1 MTHTLHRTGD
11 IESLREDFVML
22 THVARGYNDIGAG
35 ERLKEMAQIARKYT
49 DLNYG
54 DCKVSNQFM
63 MPPEEIIN
71 KHTVGWQVVF
81 KDKESLVSCMKE
93 LKEKNI
99 GISVVVSGLFDEVFD
114 CCKKAG
120 IGPPLI
126 EFALGIHGNKDKIW
140 PPEILDFV
148 TMCGHGLVSG
158 HLVKK
163 MVEEIKKKK
172 ITIKEA
178 AIELTKP
185 CLCGAF
191 NPHRAAKLL
200 EKLVPQ

>member
-11 IESLREDFVML
+11 IESLKEDFTML
-22 THVARGYNDIGAG
+22 THVARGYNDHGAG
-35 ERLKEMAQIARKYT
+35 ERLKQMAEIARKYT
-49 DLNYG
+49 NLNYG
-54 DCKVSNQFM
+54 DCKVGNQFM
-63 MPPEEIIN
+63 MSPEEIAN

-81 KDKESLVSCMKE
+81 KDKESLIACMKE

-120 IGPPLI
+120 INPPLV
-126 EFALGIHGNKDKIW
+126 EFALGIHGNKNKIW
-140 PPEILDFV
+140 PKEILDFV

-163 MVEEIKKKK
+163 MIEDITNKK
-172 ITIKEA
+172 ISIKEA
-178 AIELTKP
+178 AIELAKP

-191 NPHRAAKLL
+191 NPYRAAKLL
-200 EKLVPQ
+200 EKLVTQ

>member
-11 IESLREDFVML
+11 VASLEEDFPML
-22 THVARGYNDIGAG
+22 THVARGHNDIGAG
-35 ERLKEMAQIARKYT
+35 ERLRQMAEIARKYT
-49 DLNYG
+49 DLNFG

-63 MPPEEIIN
+63 MDPEEILRR
-71 KHTVGWQVVF
+71 HTVGWQVVF
-81 KDKESLVSCMKE
+81 KDKESLVACMKE
-93 LKEKNI
+93 LKEKKA

-114 CCKKAG
+114 CCHKAG
-120 IGPPLI
+120 INPPLI
-126 EFALGIHGNKDKIW
+126 EFALGIHGNKEKLW

-163 MVEEIKKKK
+163 MVEEITKKK
-172 ITIKEA
+172 ITIEKA
-178 AIELTKP
+178 SIELAKP

-191 NPHRAAKLL
+191 NPHRAARLL
-200 EKLVPQ
+200 EKIVAR

>member
-1 MTHTLHRTGD
+1 MTHSLHRTGD
-11 IESLREDFVML
+11 IESLKEDFVML

-35 ERLKEMAQIARKYT
+35 ERLKEMALIVRRYT
-49 DLNYG
+49 DLNFG
-54 DCKVSNQFM
+54 DCKVGNQFM
-63 MPPEEIIN
+63 MPPEEIME
-71 KHTVGWQVVF
+71 KHTVGWQAVF
-81 KDKESLVSCMKE
+81 KDKESLIACMKE

-99 GISVVVSGLFDEVFD
+99 GISVVVSGLFDEVFE
-114 CCKKAG
+114 CAKKAG
-120 IGPPLI
+120 INPPLI
-126 EFALGIHGNKDKIW
+126 EFALGIHGNKEKIW

-163 MVEEIKKKK
+163 LVEDIKNKK
-172 ITIKEA
+172 ISEQEA
-178 AIELTKP
+178 AIELAKP

-200 EKLVPQ
+200 KKLVTQ

>member
-1 MTHTLHRTGD
+1 MTHTLHRTGE
-11 IESLREDFVML
+11 IESLKEDFPML
-22 THVARGYNDIGAG
+22 THVSIGNNNIGAG
-35 ERLKEMAQIARKYT
+35 ERLKRMAAIARKYT
-49 DLNYG
+49 DLNFG
-54 DCKVSNQFM
+54 DCKVANQFM
-63 MPPEEIIN
+63 MSPDAIMD

-81 KDKESLVSCMKE
+81 KDKENLIACMKE

-99 GISVVVSGLFDEVFD
+99 GISVVVSGLFDEVFE
-114 CCKKAG
+114 CCQKAG
-120 IGPPLI
+120 IKPPLI
-126 EFALGIHGNKDKIW
+126 EFALGIHGNREKIW

-163 MVEEIKKKK
+163 RVEEIKKKK
-172 ITIKEA
+172 MTIEKA
-178 AIELTKP
+178 AAELAKP

-200 EKLVPQ
+200 EKLVAR